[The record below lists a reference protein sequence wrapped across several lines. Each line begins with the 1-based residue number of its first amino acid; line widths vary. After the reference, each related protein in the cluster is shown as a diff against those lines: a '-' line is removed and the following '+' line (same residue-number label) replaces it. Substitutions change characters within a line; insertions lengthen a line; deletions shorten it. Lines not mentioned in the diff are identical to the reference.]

1 MNEAALP
8 RIAETEV
15 PIAGGGLFPVC
26 RVYCVGPN

>member
-15 PIAGGGLFPVC
+15 PIAGSGLFPV
-26 RVYCVGPN
+26 RRGYCVGPN